1 MQALGKEWTKLV
13 VPTQGQHGV
22 QDTTGGPVP
31 SMGSTMKVGSAPT
44 RMPGLYVS
52 SPIKAMSGNAAE
64 RRDETIFSTFLSA
77 SVTMSTAAAPS
88 QSALFCSGTEQPK
101 ERRFEPVGG
110 EASIRTYAT
119 EEGRI
124 WSWRTVELGAG
135 VELGRVGGEHHPA
148 GLVGEEDHFV
158 VDGLQVDSHCGRDWG
173 DWSRV
178 AL

>member
-52 SPIKAMSGNAAE
+52 SPMKAMSGNAAE

-101 ERRFEPVGG
+101 ERRFEPVGEGGRQVSEPTRQRKG
-110 EASIRTYAT
+110 EFSHGVQLSLVPVSSSAGLAASIIR
-119 EEGRI
+119 
-124 WSWRTVELGAG
+124 
-135 VELGRVGGEHHPA
+135 PA
-148 GLVGEEDHFV
+148 
-158 VDGLQVDSHCGRDWG
+158 S
-173 DWSRV
+173 
-178 AL
+178 